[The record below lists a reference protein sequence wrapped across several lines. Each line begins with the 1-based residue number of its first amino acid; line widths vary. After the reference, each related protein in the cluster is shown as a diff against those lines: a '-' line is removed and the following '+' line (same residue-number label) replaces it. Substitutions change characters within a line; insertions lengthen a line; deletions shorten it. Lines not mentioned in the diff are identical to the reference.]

1 MERQEIIKTLINTS
15 AIAVVRLTEAAK
27 LIKVSEAIFEGGVS
41 AIEITMTVPNAI
53 KMISEADKVIGNYMQ
68 IGVGSVLDAK
78 TAQEAIDAG
87 AKYVVSPIFK
97 KEIIETA
104 HKNNIPA
111 MPGAFTPTEI
121 QTAFEAGADIIKIFP
136 ADVVGMAFFK
146 GVLAPMPHLKL
157 MPTGGVTLINAGDW
171 LKAGACAVGVGTALL
186 DKKAIAAEDYKALTS
201 NAKLL
206 MESINKAKEELQKTK
221 SKI

>member
-1 MERQEIIKTLINTS
+1 VNLLIKSS
-15 AIAVVRLTEAAK
+15 AVAVVRLTDPAK

-41 AIEITMTVPNAI
+41 TIEITMTVPNAV
-53 KMISEADKVIGNYMQ
+53 KMIGEADKLIGSYML
-68 IGVGSVLDAK
+68 IGVGSVLNSDV
-78 TAQEAIDAG
+78 AQQAIDAG

-121 QTAFEAGADIIKIFP
+121 QTAYETGADIVKVFP
-136 ADVVGMAFFK
+136 ADIVGMAFFK

-157 MPTGGVTLINAGDW
+157 MPTGGVSLTNAGDW

-186 DKKAIAAEDYKALTS
+186 DKTAIANEDYKVLT
-201 NAKLL
+201 AKAKQL
-206 MESINKAKEELQKTK
+206 MESINKAKEELQN
-221 SKI
+221 SK

>member
-1 MERQEIIKTLINTS
+1 MNRQEIVNSLIS
-15 AIAVVRLTEAAK
+15 ASAVAVVRLTDPTK
-27 LIKVSEAIFEGGVS
+27 LIKVSEAIYAGGVS

-53 KMISEADKVIGNYMQ
+53 KMIEEASRLLGSYMQ
-68 IGVGSVLDAK
+68 IGVGSVLDSD
-78 TAQEAIDAG
+78 TAQKAIDAG

-121 QTAFEAGADIIKIFP
+121 QTAYEAGADIVKVFP

-157 MPTGGVTLINAGDW
+157 MPTGGVSLTNAGDW
-171 LKAGACAVGVGTALL
+171 LKAGACSVGVGTALL
-186 DKKAIAAEDYKALTS
+186 DKKAIASEDYRTLTA

-206 MESINKAKEELQKTK
+206 MESINKAKAEIQ
-221 SKI
+221 

>member
-1 MERQEIIKTLINTS
+1 MKRQEIVDTLIKVS
-15 AIAVVRLTEAAK
+15 AVAVVRLTDPTK
-27 LIKVSEAIFEGGVS
+27 LIKVSEAIYAGGVS

-53 KMISEADKVIGNYMQ
+53 KMIEEANKQIGSYMQ
-68 IGVGSVLDAK
+68 IGVGSVLDSE
-78 TAQEAIDAG
+78 TAQKAIDAG

-104 HKNNIPA
+104 HRNNIPA

-121 QTAFEAGADIIKIFP
+121 QTAYEAGADIVKVFP

-146 GVLAPMPHLKL
+146 GILAPMPHLKL
-157 MPTGGVTLINAGDW
+157 MPTGGVSLTNAGDW

-186 DKKAIAAEDYKALTS
+186 DKKAIASEDYKTLTA
-201 NAKLL
+201 NAKIL
-206 MESINKAKEELQKTK
+206 MESINKAKVELN
-221 SKI
+221 

>member
-1 MERQEIIKTLINTS
+1 MKRQEIVDTLIKAS
-15 AIAVVRLTEAAK
+15 AVAVVRLTDPTK
-27 LIKVSEAIFEGGVS
+27 LIKVAEAIYAGGVS
-41 AIEITMTVPNAI
+41 AIEITMTVPNAV
-53 KMISEADKVIGNYMQ
+53 KMIEEASKQIGSYMQ
-68 IGVGSVLDAK
+68 IGVGSVLDSD
-78 TAQEAIDAG
+78 TAQKAIDAG

-121 QTAFEAGADIIKIFP
+121 QTAYEAGADIVKVFP

-157 MPTGGVTLINAGDW
+157 MPTGGVSLTNAGDW

-186 DKKAIAAEDYKALTS
+186 DKKAIASEDYKTLTA
-201 NAKLL
+201 NAKIL
-206 MESINKAKEELQKTK
+206 MESINKAKAEIQ
-221 SKI
+221 

>member
-1 MERQEIIKTLINTS
+1 VLRPEIVNLLIKSS
-15 AIAVVRLTEAAK
+15 AVAVVRLTDPAK

-41 AIEITMTVPNAI
+41 TIEITMTVPNAV
-53 KMISEADKVIGNYMQ
+53 KMIGEADKLIGSYML
-68 IGVGSVLDAK
+68 IGVGSVLNSDV
-78 TAQEAIDAG
+78 AQQAIDAG

-121 QTAFEAGADIIKIFP
+121 QTAYETGADIVKVFP
-136 ADVVGMAFFK
+136 ADIVGMAFFK

-157 MPTGGVTLINAGDW
+157 MPTGGVSLTNAGDW

-186 DKKAIAAEDYKALTS
+186 DKTAIANEDYKVLT
-201 NAKLL
+201 AKAKQL
-206 MESINKAKEELQKTK
+206 MESINKAKEELQN
-221 SKI
+221 SK

>member
-1 MERQEIIKTLINTS
+1 MKRQEIVDTLIKAS
-15 AIAVVRLTEAAK
+15 AVAVVRLTDPTK
-27 LIKVSEAIFEGGVS
+27 LIKVAEAIYAGGVS

-53 KMISEADKVIGNYMQ
+53 KMIEEASKQIGSYMQ
-68 IGVGSVLDAK
+68 IGVGSVLDSD
-78 TAQEAIDAG
+78 TAQKAIDAG

-121 QTAFEAGADIIKIFP
+121 QTADEAGADIVKVFP

-157 MPTGGVTLINAGDW
+157 MPTGGVSLTNAGDW
-171 LKAGACAVGVGTALL
+171 LKAGACTVGVGTALL
-186 DKKAIAAEDYKALTS
+186 DKKAIASEDYKTLTA
-201 NAKLL
+201 NAKIL
-206 MESINKAKEELQKTK
+206 MESINKAKAEIK
-221 SKI
+221 